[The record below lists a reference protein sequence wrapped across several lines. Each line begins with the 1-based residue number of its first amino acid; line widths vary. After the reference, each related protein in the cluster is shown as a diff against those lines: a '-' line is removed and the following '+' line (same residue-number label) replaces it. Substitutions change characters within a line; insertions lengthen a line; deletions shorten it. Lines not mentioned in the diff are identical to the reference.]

1 MILNKIDTTKYKED
15 FTKKFNNFGEKAPIM
30 ISFAID
36 EFGVTIV
43 HENSGKKYFY
53 DWDFTIPVKAFIHK
67 IKQDLSY
74 NHYPRLIRE
83 IEVLDEDSAVDQIL
97 EGKDP
102 ESVENT
108 KKTTTKEI
116 TYRID
121 KVLMMKDQFILVE
134 EATGESYCYQ
144 LEGSSVYFLKNY
156 RNGVYKNIK
165 EAGDYFFKNA
175 KEIVKLNK

>member
-43 HENSGKKYFY
+43 HENSGEKYIY
-53 DWDFTIPVKAFIHK
+53 DWDFTVPVKAFIHK

-74 NHYPRLIRE
+74 NHYPRLIK
-83 IEVLDEDSAVDQIL
+83 EVEVMDEDAAVDQIL
-97 EGKDP
+97 EG
-102 ESVENT
+102 ENPDSLD
-108 KKTTTKEI
+108 KSKTIKKEI

-121 KVLMMKDQFILVE
+121 KVLMMKDQFILVDE
-134 EATGESYCYQ
+134 STGESYCYQ
-144 LEGSSVYFLKNY
+144 LNGSSVYFLKNY
-156 RNGVYKNIK
+156 RNGVYKDIK